1 MLGENISRSHITNI
15 TKELCDVFSGAA
27 RITFGLKYNKIF
39 SSDNTNTMNKKP
51 WFNGECRAAR
61 KNFHLAKRIH
71 KKCQSSENKDNHKE
85 MSKKYKHVHNR

>member
-1 MLGENISRSHITNI
+1 
-15 TKELCDVFSGAA
+15 
-27 RITFGLKYNKIF
+27 
-39 SSDNTNTMNKKP
+39 MNKKP